1 MGASPLRGV
10 ELTRILRAWSN
21 GDVSA
26 LEQLTPIVYD
36 ELHRAASRS
45 LAREREG
52 HVLQPS
58 ALVNE
63 VFIRLIAGEPVE
75 WTSRAH
81 FFAISARLMR
91 QILIDVARTAE
102 TRKRGN
108 RSPHLNLSSIDQARA
123 PDMNFVGLLDVD
135 AALQELARLDPRQ
148 AQIVE
153 LRYFGGLEIPEV
165 AVALNI
171 SERTVSRE
179 WRIARAWLFGRLQ
192 PSSTEPR

>member
-10 ELTRILRAWSN
+10 EVTRILQAWSN
-21 GDVSA
+21 GDASA
-26 LEQLTPIVYD
+26 LEQLTPVVYD
-36 ELHRAASRS
+36 ELHRVACRS

-63 VFIRLIAGEPVE
+63 AFIRLIAGEPVE

-91 QILIDVARTAE
+91 QILIDIARTEE
-102 TRKRGN
+102 TRKRGH
-108 RSPHLNLSSIDQARA
+108 RTPHLNLSSIDAPRA

-135 AALQELARLDPRQ
+135 VALDELARLDARQ

-179 WRIARAWLFGRLQ
+179 WRIARAWLFGRLL
-192 PSSTEPR
+192 PPPAGPR